1 MPFGLASDADGDED
15 QHPGPQGYQGG
26 AHHAPGHAGHHGGH
40 HVAPATM
47 RGHARAGGSSRICA
61 SAAFA
66 AAISDDDCHG
76 MSRDE
81 IDDEIDGAN
90 GDGHDV
96 GGDRML
102 PPPPRDMHGMHGHQG
117 HGGLGVGSMGSVG
130 MASSMTSISSIGIGS
145 GAGNVGVSRDVT
157 GSLTLGPPPTMAGGG
172 PGGVGSQGHPS
183 MGTSVFAAGA
193 DGGLVGDGAAHVPPH
208 MRHVPHVSH
217 SHRFDATTEYA
228 AEMIL
233 FGRRYTLPG
242 SVTGPAGG
250 TAGLAGLAG
259 SGLGGALPS
268 CTGGV
273 GAGAGGGSAA
283 SRAAERSCPTAA
295 YEGRVSSTVMAAPPT
310 GHLAQGPVP
319 PYEALIN
326 FPRAKSRYVLMP
338 SMPCGGAPGPGAGS
352 LSCVPGGLG
361 CGGCGWLCR
370 RGSPEPGSD
379 CPLSRRN
386 TRSSAI
392 HCVMC
397 GRQPN
402 STDMTGNA
410 PGMIV
415 IPRQNKDVC
424 RECDKALWRH
434 AESSM

>member
-1 MPFGLASDADGDED
+1 
-15 QHPGPQGYQGG
+15 
-26 AHHAPGHAGHHGGH
+26 
-40 HVAPATM
+40 
-47 RGHARAGGSSRICA
+47 
-61 SAAFA
+61 
-66 AAISDDDCHG
+66 
-76 MSRDE
+76 
-81 IDDEIDGAN
+81 
-90 GDGHDV
+90 
-96 GGDRML
+96 
-102 PPPPRDMHGMHGHQG
+102 
-117 HGGLGVGSMGSVG
+117 MGSVG

-145 GAGNVGVSRDVT
+145 GAGNVGVSRAVT

-172 PGGVGSQGHPS
+172 LGGVGSQGHPS
-183 MGTSVFAAGA
+183 TGTSVLAAGA

-208 MRHVPHVSH
+208 MR
-217 SHRFDATTEYA
+217 
-228 AEMIL
+228 
-233 FGRRYTLPG
+233 YTPPG

-326 FPRAKSRYVLMP
+326 FPRAKSR
-338 SMPCGGAPGPGAGS
+338 
-352 LSCVPGGLG
+352 
-361 CGGCGWLCR
+361 
-370 RGSPEPGSD
+370 
-379 CPLSRRN
+379 
-386 TRSSAI
+386 SAI

-424 RECDKALWRH
+424 RECDKALWLH
-434 AESSM
+434 AESSMYFKWCKGCKRFRNLTAFAEKLAASKCDRCRERGRQGYMRRKGAGQDGADGAEHDHDGHDGDDDMPVGVGMGVGMVGGVGALHEA